1 MIQNLP
7 IKQKEKSKL
16 KMEKLNN
23 RSEFSLIFKYALK
36 DLSRNYHKISSIIA
50 TLFISLFIL
59 SAIFTIEDSLK
70 KELNDNAK
78 ALLGGDLEI
87 DYNRNQGNL
96 ELVNQV
102 KEFAT
107 VSQMI
112 EFSTMLSTTGRDKNK
127 SLFTRIKTVDE
138 KYPLYGEVV
147 FEPIGA
153 YERMQKEPNT
163 ILINESLS
171 KTLNIKLNEQVKVQ
185 DQNFTV
191 IGIIKSVPDVSGF
204 VAFGDWALAGKQTLE
219 ILKLNGIGSFLNY
232 EYKVKFNQADNP
244 DEIEQRIEAIFKN
257 DQKVKL
263 RYPEN
268 SASGIKRIINN
279 FSQFLSLVSIS
290 AMLIAGI
297 GIANTLL
304 SFINQNNMSIAVRK
318 AVGFYSGN
326 IKTLY
331 YLQLLI
337 LLFVITVISYG
348 SSFLIVPIVDKYLS
362 DGLGLNVYP
371 VFSIINFIKIFLV
384 GLLVLVIFSIPT
396 ISSIDQVKASN
407 LFRNVFQ
414 NLQFYYSKKSIVLS
428 FILLSILVLLFTIG
442 SEQPTYSLGYFT
454 AFFVCLIVF
463 FFLSRIIIFF
473 LKKFKSSSNI
483 SLKVSIK
490 NITQTKSI
498 TPITIMSLGLGVTLL
513 LTLALVGTNFQR
525 EIAKSIPNIAPD
537 YFFVGIQKGER
548 EKFEQGILKMDP
560 NADIEV
566 VPMVSS
572 GIAKIN
578 GINPNT
584 YIKPD
589 NDSYWVIGSERR
601 SSWVEDVPEDNPLVA
616 GKWWDLNKPNEL
628 QISLDA
634 KVARDF
640 NIQLGDI
647 FTLNIYGR
655 EIDGEVI
662 NFREVDYRDLSI
674 NFAMLFNP
682 KFAQNIP
689 HEYLATAKFNTDKF
703 DETEMLEVMP
713 SLSMIKI
720 ADYLTKV
727 TAVLNKVFIAVT
739 LISAVTIV
747 IGLIVIS
754 SAIMVQGK
762 VKEYQNLVFKILGF
776 SKKEIIFSSLIEFII
791 IFKSVILI
799 AIFFAVIGSKFIIEN
814 IFELVWMFDFKVLIY
829 LSFSIGCIT
838 LLLIMLTNLK
848 YLNPK
853 VYPLIRNQ

>member
-1 MIQNLP
+1 M
-7 IKQKEKSKL
+7 EKS
-16 KMEKLNN
+16 NN
-23 RSEFSLIFKYALK
+23 SSEFNLILKYALK
-36 DLSRNYHKISSIIA
+36 DLSRNYHKISSIII

-96 ELVNQV
+96 DLVNQV

-112 EFSTMLSTTGRDKNK
+112 EFSTMLSTTGRERNK

-138 KYPLYGEVV
+138 KYPLYGEVDY
-147 FEPIGA
+147 EPIEA
-153 YERMQKEPNT
+153 YERMQREPNT

-171 KTLNIKLNEQVKVQ
+171 KTLNIKINEQVKVQ
-185 DQNFTV
+185 DQKFTV

-232 EYKVKFNQADNP
+232 EYKVKFNNDDDPA
-244 DEIEQRIEAIFKN
+244 EIEKKIENIFKN

-331 YLQLLI
+331 YLQLFI
-337 LLFVITVISYG
+337 LLFIITVISYG
-348 SSFLIVPIVDKYLS
+348 SSFLIVPIADKYLS

-371 VFSIINFIKIFLV
+371 VFSFINFFKIFLV

-414 NLQFYYSKKSIVLS
+414 NLQFYYSKKSVAVS
-428 FILLSILVLLFTIG
+428 FVLLSILIILFTIG
-442 SEQPTYSLGYFT
+442 TEQPTYSLGYFV

-463 FFLSRIIIFF
+463 FLLSKLIIFF
-473 LKKFKSSSNI
+473 LKKFKSSSI
-483 SLKVSIK
+483 VSLKVSIK

-498 TPITIMSLGLGVTLL
+498 TPITVMSLGLGVTLL

-525 EIAKSIPNIAPD
+525 EIAKSIPDIAPD

-548 EKFEQGILKMDP
+548 EKFEQGILNMDKDA
-560 NADIEV
+560 NIEI

-572 GIAKIN
+572 GIVKIN
-578 GINPNT
+578 GVDPNT
-584 YIKPD
+584 FIKPD

-601 SSWVEDVPEDNPLVA
+601 SSWVENIPKDNPILE
-616 GKWWDLNKPNEL
+616 GEWWDLSKPNQL

-634 KVARDF
+634 KVAKDF

-647 FTLNIYGR
+647 FTLNVYGR

-682 KFAQNIP
+682 QFAKQIP
-689 HEYLATAKFNTDKF
+689 HEYLATAKFNSDKF
-703 DETEMLEVMP
+703 DETEMLEIMP

-720 ADYLTKV
+720 ADYLLKV

-739 LISAVTIV
+739 LISAVTII

-762 VKEYQNLVFKILGF
+762 IKEYQNLVFKILGF
-776 SKKEIIFSSLIEFII
+776 SKKQIIFSSLIEFII
-791 IFKSVILI
+791 IFMSVILI
-799 AIFFAVIGSKFIIEN
+799 ATFFAVIGSKFIMEN
-814 IFELVWMFDFKVLIY
+814 IFELVWQFDFKVLIY
-829 LSFSIGCIT
+829 LGFSIGLVT
-838 LLLIMLTNLK
+838 LILILITNLR

-853 VYPLIRNQ
+853 IYPLIRNQ

>member
-1 MIQNLP
+1 
-7 IKQKEKSKL
+7 
-16 KMEKLNN
+16 MEKLNN
-23 RSEFSLIFKYALK
+23 SSELSLIFKYALK
-36 DLSRNYHKISSIIA
+36 DLSRNYKKISSIIV

-78 ALLGGDLEI
+78 VLLGGDLEI
-87 DYNRNQGNL
+87 DYNRNQGDLN
-96 ELVNQV
+96 LVNKV
-102 KEFAT
+102 REFST

-112 EFSTMLSTTGRDKNK
+112 EFSTMLSTTDREKNK

-147 FEPIGA
+147 YEPEDA
-153 YERMQKEPNT
+153 YERMQKEPKT

-171 KTLNIKLNEQVKVQ
+171 KTLKIKINDKVKIQ
-185 DQNFTV
+185 DQSFIV
-191 IGIIKSVPDVSGF
+191 VGIIKSVPDVSGF
-204 VAFGDWALAGKQTLE
+204 VAFGDWALAGEQTLE

-232 EYKVKFNQADNP
+232 EYKVKFKPSDDP
-244 DEIEQRIEAIFKN
+244 EKIESKIKDIFKD

-263 RYPEN
+263 RFPEN
-268 SASGIKRIINN
+268 SASGLKRIINN

-337 LLFVITVISYG
+337 LLFIITVISYG
-348 SSFLIVPIVDKYLS
+348 SSFLIVPIADKYLS

-371 VFSIINFIKIFLV
+371 KLSLINFIKIFIV
-384 GLLVLVIFSIPT
+384 GLLVLIIFSIPT

-414 NLQFYYSKKSIVLS
+414 NLQFYYSKKSVILS
-428 FILLSILVLLFTIG
+428 IILLSFLVLLFTLG
-442 SEQPTYSLGYFT
+442 SERPSYSLGYFL

-463 FFLSRIIIFF
+463 FLLSKIIIYL
-473 LKKFKSSSNI
+473 LKKFNFISNI

-513 LTLALVGTNFQR
+513 LTLALVGTNFKR
-525 EIAKSIPNIAPD
+525 EIARSIPDIAPD
-537 YFFVGIQKGER
+537 YFFVGIQKGEKK
-548 EKFEQGILKMDP
+548 KFEQSVYKMNPDA
-560 NADIEV
+560 NIEI

-572 GIAKIN
+572 GIVKIN
-578 GINPNT
+578 GVNPNS

-601 SSWVEDVPEDNPLVA
+601 SSWVENIPKDNPILK
-616 GKWWDLNKPNEL
+616 GEWWDLSKPNQL

-634 KVARDF
+634 KVAKDF
-640 NIQLGDI
+640 NIELGDI

-655 EIDGEVI
+655 EIDGEIV

-682 KFAQNIP
+682 QFAKKIP
-689 HEYLATAKFNTDKF
+689 HEYLATAKFKNPDNF
-703 DETEMLEVMP
+703 DETKMLEVLP

-720 ADYLTKV
+720 ADYLNKV
-727 TAVLNKVFIAVT
+727 SSVLNKVFIAVT
-739 LISAVTIV
+739 LISGVTIV

-791 IFKSVILI
+791 IFMSVILI
-799 AIFFAVIGSKFIIEN
+799 AIFFAVIGSKFIMEN
-814 IFELVWMFDFKVLIY
+814 IFELVWQFDFKVLIY
-829 LSFSIGCIT
+829 LGASIGTVT
-838 LLLIMLTNLK
+838 LILIMLTNLK
-848 YLNPK
+848 YLSPK

>member
-1 MIQNLP
+1 M
-7 IKQKEKSKL
+7 EKS
-16 KMEKLNN
+16 NN
-23 RSEFSLIFKYALK
+23 SSEFNLILKYALK
-36 DLSRNYHKISSIIA
+36 DLSRNYHKISSIII

-96 ELVNQV
+96 DLVNQV

-112 EFSTMLSTTGRDKNK
+112 EFSTMLSTTGREKNK

-138 KYPLYGEVV
+138 KYPLYGEVDY
-147 FEPIGA
+147 EPIEA
-153 YERMQKEPNT
+153 YERMQREPNT

-171 KTLNIKLNEQVKVQ
+171 KTLNIKINEQVKVQ

-232 EYKVKFNQADNP
+232 EYKVKFNNDDDPTQ
-244 DEIEQRIEAIFKN
+244 IEKKIENIFKN

-331 YLQLLI
+331 YLQLFI
-337 LLFVITVISYG
+337 LLFIITVISYG
-348 SSFLIVPIVDKYLS
+348 SSFLIVPIADKYLS

-371 VFSIINFIKIFLV
+371 IFSFINFFKIFLV

-414 NLQFYYSKKSIVLS
+414 NLQFYYSKKSVAVS
-428 FILLSILVLLFTIG
+428 FVLLSILIILFTIG
-442 SEQPTYSLGYFT
+442 TEQPTYSLGYFV

-463 FFLSRIIIFF
+463 FLLSKLIIFF
-473 LKKFKSSSNI
+473 LKKFKSSSI
-483 SLKVSIK
+483 VSLKVSIK

-498 TPITIMSLGLGVTLL
+498 TPITVMSLGLGVTLL
-513 LTLALVGTNFQR
+513 LTLALVGTNFKR
-525 EIAKSIPNIAPD
+525 EIAKSIPDIAPD

-548 EKFEQGILKMDP
+548 EKFEQGILNMDKDA
-560 NADIEV
+560 NIEI

-572 GIAKIN
+572 GIVKIN
-578 GINPNT
+578 GVDPDT
-584 YIKPD
+584 FIKPD

-601 SSWVEDVPEDNPLVA
+601 SSWVENIPKDNPILQ
-616 GKWWDLNKPNEL
+616 GEWWDLSKPNQL

-634 KVARDF
+634 KVAKDF

-647 FTLNIYGR
+647 FTLNVYGR

-682 KFAQNIP
+682 QFAKQIP
-689 HEYLATAKFNTDKF
+689 HEYLATAKFNSDKF
-703 DETEMLEVMP
+703 DETEMLEIMP

-720 ADYLTKV
+720 ADYLLKV

-739 LISAVTIV
+739 LISAVTII

-762 VKEYQNLVFKILGF
+762 IKEYQNLVFKILGF
-776 SKKEIIFSSLIEFII
+776 SKKQIIFSSLIEFII
-791 IFKSVILI
+791 IFMSVILI
-799 AIFFAVIGSKFIIEN
+799 ATFFAVIGSKFIMEN
-814 IFELVWMFDFKVLIY
+814 IFELVWQFDFKVLIY
-829 LSFSIGCIT
+829 LGFSIGLVT
-838 LLLIMLTNLK
+838 LLLILITNLR

-853 VYPLIRNQ
+853 IYPLIRNQ

>member
-1 MIQNLP
+1 M
-7 IKQKEKSKL
+7 EKS
-16 KMEKLNN
+16 NN
-23 RSEFSLIFKYALK
+23 SSEFNLILKYALK
-36 DLSRNYHKISSIIA
+36 DLSRNYHKISSIII

-96 ELVNQV
+96 DLVNQV

-112 EFSTMLSTTGRDKNK
+112 EFSTMLSTTGREKNK

-138 KYPLYGEVV
+138 KYPLYGEVDY
-147 FEPIGA
+147 EPIEA

-171 KTLNIKLNEQVKVQ
+171 KTLNIKINEQVKVQ

-232 EYKVKFNQADNP
+232 EYKVKFNNDDDPEQ
-244 DEIEQRIEAIFKN
+244 IEKKIENIFKN

-331 YLQLLI
+331 YLQLFI

-348 SSFLIVPIVDKYLS
+348 SSFLIVPIADKYLS

-371 VFSIINFIKIFLV
+371 VFSFLNFLKIFLV

-414 NLQFYYSKKSIVLS
+414 NLQFYYSKKSVAVS
-428 FILLSILVLLFTIG
+428 FILLSTLILLFTIG
-442 SEQPTYSLGYFT
+442 SEQPSYSLGYFV

-463 FFLSRIIIFF
+463 FLLSKLIIFF
-473 LKKFKSSSNI
+473 LKKFKSSSI
-483 SLKVSIK
+483 VSLKVSIK

-498 TPITIMSLGLGVTLL
+498 TPITVMSLGLGVTLL

-525 EIAKSIPNIAPD
+525 EIAKSIPDIAPD

-548 EKFEQGILKMDP
+548 EKFEQGILNMDKDA
-560 NADIEV
+560 NIEI

-578 GINPNT
+578 GVDPNT
-584 YIKPD
+584 FIKPD

-601 SSWVEDVPEDNPLVA
+601 SSWVEDIPKDNKILE
-616 GKWWDLNKPNEL
+616 GEWWDLSKPNQL

-634 KVARDF
+634 KVAKDF

-682 KFAQNIP
+682 QFAKEIP
-689 HEYLATAKFNTDKF
+689 HEYLATAKFNSDKF
-703 DETEMLEVMP
+703 DETEMLEIMP

-720 ADYLTKV
+720 ADYLLKV

-739 LISAVTIV
+739 LISAVTII

-762 VKEYQNLVFKILGF
+762 IKEYQNLVFKILGF
-776 SKKEIIFSSLIEFII
+776 SKKQIIFSSLIEFII
-791 IFKSVILI
+791 IFMSVILI
-799 AIFFAVIGSKFIIEN
+799 ATFFAVIGSKFIMEN
-814 IFELVWMFDFKVLIY
+814 IFELVWQFDFKVLIY
-829 LSFSIGCIT
+829 LGFSIGLVT
-838 LLLIMLTNLK
+838 LMLILITNLR

-853 VYPLIRNQ
+853 IYPLIRNQ

>member
-1 MIQNLP
+1 M
-7 IKQKEKSKL
+7 EKS
-16 KMEKLNN
+16 NN
-23 RSEFSLIFKYALK
+23 SSEFNLILKYALK
-36 DLSRNYHKISSIIA
+36 DLSRNYHKISSIII

-96 ELVNQV
+96 DLVNQV

-112 EFSTMLSTTGRDKNK
+112 EFSTMLSTTGRQKNK

-138 KYPLYGEVV
+138 KYPLYGEVDY
-147 FEPIGA
+147 EPIEA

-171 KTLNIKLNEQVKVQ
+171 KTLNIKINEQVKVQ

-232 EYKVKFNQADNP
+232 EYKVKFNNDDDPEQ
-244 DEIEQRIEAIFKN
+244 IERKIENIFKN

-326 IKTLY
+326 IKKIY
-331 YLQLLI
+331 YMQLFI

-348 SSFLIVPIVDKYLS
+348 SSFLIVPIADKYLS

-371 VFSIINFIKIFLV
+371 VFSFLNFLKIFLV
-384 GLLVLVIFSIPT
+384 GLLVLIIFSIPT

-414 NLQFYYSKKSIVLS
+414 NLQFYYSKKSVAVS
-428 FILLSILVLLFTIG
+428 FILLSTLILLFTIG
-442 SEQPTYSLGYFT
+442 SEQPTYSLGYFL
-454 AFFVCLIVF
+454 AFFMCLIVF
-463 FFLSRIIIFF
+463 FLLSKLIIFF
-473 LKKFKSSSNI
+473 LKKFKSSSI
-483 SLKVSIK
+483 VSLKVSIK

-498 TPITIMSLGLGVTLL
+498 TPITVMSLGLGVTLL

-525 EIAKSIPNIAPD
+525 EIAKSIPDIAPD

-548 EKFEQGILKMDP
+548 EKFEQGILNMDKDA
-560 NADIEV
+560 NIEI

-572 GIAKIN
+572 GIIKIN
-578 GINPNT
+578 GIDPNT

-601 SSWVEDVPEDNPLVA
+601 SSWVEDIPKDNPILE
-616 GKWWDLNKPNEL
+616 GEWWDLSKPDQL

-634 KVARDF
+634 KVANDF
-640 NIQLGDI
+640 NIQLGDV

-682 KFAQNIP
+682 QFAQKIP
-689 HEYLATAKFNTDKF
+689 HEYLATAKFNSDKF

-776 SKKEIIFSSLIEFII
+776 SKREIIFSSLIEFII

-799 AIFFAVIGSKFIIEN
+799 AIFFAVIGSKFIMEN

-829 LSFSIGCIT
+829 LGFSIGFVT

>member
-1 MIQNLP
+1 
-7 IKQKEKSKL
+7 
-16 KMEKLNN
+16 MEKLNN
-23 RSEFSLIFKYALK
+23 SSELSLIFKYALK
-36 DLSRNYHKISSIIA
+36 DLSRNYKKISSIIV

-78 ALLGGDLEI
+78 VLLGGDLEI
-87 DYNRNQGNL
+87 DYNRNQGDLN
-96 ELVNQV
+96 LVNKV
-102 KEFAT
+102 KEFST

-112 EFSTMLSTTGRDKNK
+112 EFSTMLSTTGREKNK

-147 FEPIGA
+147 YEPKDA
-153 YERMQKEPNT
+153 YERMQKEPKT

-171 KTLNIKLNEQVKVQ
+171 KTLKIKINDKVKVQ
-185 DQNFTV
+185 DQSFIV
-191 IGIIKSVPDVSGF
+191 VGIIKSVPDVSGF

-232 EYKVKFNQADNP
+232 EYKVKFKPSDDP
-244 DEIEQRIEAIFKN
+244 EKIESKIKDIFKD

-263 RYPEN
+263 RFPEN
-268 SASGIKRIINN
+268 SASGLKRIINN

-337 LLFVITVISYG
+337 LLFIITVISYG
-348 SSFLIVPIVDKYLS
+348 SSFLIVPIADKYLS

-371 VFSIINFIKIFLV
+371 KFSLINFIKIFIV
-384 GLLVLVIFSIPT
+384 GLLVLIIFSIPT

-414 NLQFYYSKKSIVLS
+414 NLQFYYSKKSVILS
-428 FILLSILVLLFTIG
+428 FILLSLLVLLFTLG
-442 SEQPTYSLGYFT
+442 SERPSYSLGYFL

-463 FFLSRIIIFF
+463 FLLSKIIIYL
-473 LKKFKSSSNI
+473 LKKFNFISNI

-513 LTLALVGTNFQR
+513 LTLALVGTNFKR
-525 EIAKSIPNIAPD
+525 EIARSIPDIAPD
-537 YFFVGIQKGER
+537 YFFVGIQKGEKK
-548 EKFEQGILKMDP
+548 KFEQGVYKMNPDA
-560 NADIEV
+560 NIEI

-572 GIAKIN
+572 GIVKIN
-578 GINPNT
+578 GVNPNS
-584 YIKPD
+584 YIKPG

-601 SSWVEDVPEDNPLVA
+601 SSWVENIPKDNPILK
-616 GKWWDLNKPNEL
+616 GEWWDLSKPNQL

-634 KVARDF
+634 KVAKDF
-640 NIQLGDI
+640 NIELGDI

-655 EIDGEVI
+655 EIDGEIV

-682 KFAQNIP
+682 QFAKKIP
-689 HEYLATAKFNTDKF
+689 HEYLATAKFKNPDNF
-703 DETEMLEVMP
+703 DETKMLEVLP

-720 ADYLTKV
+720 ADYLNKV
-727 TAVLNKVFIAVT
+727 TSVLNKVFIAVT
-739 LISAVTIV
+739 LISGVTIV

-791 IFKSVILI
+791 IFMSVILI
-799 AIFFAVIGSKFIIEN
+799 AIFFAVIGSKFIMEN
-814 IFELVWMFDFKVLIY
+814 IFELVWQFDFKVLIY
-829 LSFSIGCIT
+829 LGASIGIVT
-838 LLLIMLTNLK
+838 LILIMLTNLK
-848 YLNPK
+848 YLSPK

>member
-1 MIQNLP
+1 
-7 IKQKEKSKL
+7 
-16 KMEKLNN
+16 MEKLNN
-23 RSEFSLIFKYALK
+23 SSEFSLIFKYAVK
-36 DLSRNYHKISSIIA
+36 DLSRNYQKISSIIV

-78 ALLGGDLEI
+78 SLLGGDLEI

-96 ELVNQV
+96 DLVNKV
-102 KEFAT
+102 KKFAII
-107 VSQMI
+107 SQMI
-112 EFSTMLSTTGRDKNK
+112 EFSTMLSTTGRSKNK

-138 KYPLYGEVV
+138 KYPLYGKVV
-147 FEPIGA
+147 YEPEGA

-163 ILINESLS
+163 ILINESLL
-171 KTLNIKLNEQVKVQ
+171 KTLNIKINEKVKIQ

-232 EYKVKFNQADNP
+232 EYKVKFNSND
-244 DEIEQRIEAIFKN
+244 DSKKIEQRIKNIFKD

-337 LLFVITVISYG
+337 LLFIITVVSYA

-371 VFSIINFIKIFLV
+371 VFSFINFIKIFLV

-414 NLQFYYSKKSIVLS
+414 NLQFYYSKRSISLS
-428 FILLSILVLLFTIG
+428 FILLSILVLLLTID
-442 SEQPTYSLGYFT
+442 SERPLYSLGYFG

-463 FFLSRIIIFF
+463 FLLSKIIIFF

-525 EIAKSIPNIAPD
+525 EIAKSIPDIAPD

-548 EKFEQGILKMDP
+548 DKFEKGILNMDP
-560 NADIEV
+560 NANIEI

-572 GIAKIN
+572 GIVKIN
-578 GINPNT
+578 GVNPSN

-601 SSWVEDVPEDNPLVA
+601 SSWVENIPEDNPIIK
-616 GKWWDLNKPNEL
+616 GNWWDLSKPNQL

-634 KVARDF
+634 KVANDF
-640 NIQLGDI
+640 NIELGDI

-655 EIDGEVI
+655 EIEGEIV
-662 NFREVDYRDLSI
+662 NFRKVDYRDLSI

-682 KFAQNIP
+682 QYAKKIP
-689 HEYLATAKFNTDKF
+689 HEFLATAKFNNSDNF
-703 DETEMLEVMP
+703 DETQMLEILP

-720 ADYLTKV
+720 ADYLSKV

-739 LISAVTIV
+739 LISAITIV

-762 VKEYQNLVFKILGF
+762 VKEYQNLIFKILGF
-776 SKKEIIFSSLIEFII
+776 SKKEIILSSIIEFLIIFSSII
-791 IFKSVILI
+791 LFSTLFSII
-799 AIFFAVIGSKFIIEN
+799 ASIFIIEN
-814 IFELVWMFDFKVLIY
+814 IFQLKWQLDYILF
-829 LSFSIGCIT
+829 IGVSSGVGIST
-838 LLLIMLTNLK
+838 LLLIIITNIK
-848 YLNPK
+848 YLSPK
-853 VYPLIRNQ
+853 VYPLVRNE

>member
-1 MIQNLP
+1 
-7 IKQKEKSKL
+7 
-16 KMEKLNN
+16 MEKLNN
-23 RSEFSLIFKYALK
+23 HSEFSLILKYALK
-36 DLSRNYHKISSIIA
+36 DLSRNYHKISSIIV

-78 ALLGGDLEI
+78 GLLGGDLEI
-87 DYNRNQGNL
+87 DYNRNPGNL
-96 ELVNQV
+96 DLVNQV
-102 KEFAT
+102 KKFTT

-112 EFSTMLSTTGRDKNK
+112 EFSTMLSTTGRKKNK

-138 KYPLYGEVV
+138 KYPLYGNVV
-147 FEPIGA
+147 YEPIGA
-153 YERMQKEPNT
+153 YERMQKEPYS

-171 KTLNIKLNEQVKVQ
+171 KTLNIKINEKVKVQ
-185 DQNFTV
+185 NQNFTV

-232 EYKVKFNQADNP
+232 EYKVKFNEKDKP
-244 DEIEQRIEAIFKN
+244 EEIEQRIEEIFKD

-331 YLQLLI
+331 YLQLFI
-337 LLFVITVISYG
+337 LLLIITVVAYG

-371 VFSIINFIKIFLV
+371 VFSLLNFFKIFLV
-384 GLLVLVIFSIPT
+384 GLLILIIFSIPT

-414 NLQFYYSKKSIVLS
+414 NLQFYYSKRSVVLS
-428 FILLSILVLLFTIG
+428 FVLLSILILLFTIG
-442 SEQPTYSLGYFT
+442 SEQPSYSVGYF
-454 AFFVCLIVF
+454 AVFFVCLIVF
-463 FFLSRIIIFF
+463 FLLSKLIIFF
-473 LKKFKSSSNI
+473 LKKFKSTSII

-490 NITQTKSI
+490 NITQTKSV
-498 TPITIMSLGLGVTLL
+498 TPITVMSLGLGVTLL

-525 EIAKSIPNIAPD
+525 EIAKSIPDIAPD

-548 EKFEQGILKMDP
+548 KKFEQGILNMDP
-560 NADIEV
+560 NASIEI

-572 GIAKIN
+572 GIVKIN
-578 GINPNT
+578 GIDPNT

-601 SSWVEDVPEDNPLVA
+601 SSWVENVPEDNSILE
-616 GKWWDLNKPNEL
+616 GEWWDLLNPDQL

-634 KVARDF
+634 KVAKDF

-647 FTLNIYGR
+647 FTLNVYGR
-655 EIDGEVI
+655 EIEGKVV

-682 KFAQNIP
+682 QFAKNIP
-689 HEYLATAKFNTDKF
+689 HEYLATAKFNSNKF
-703 DETEMLEVMP
+703 DETEMLEIMP

-720 ADYLTKV
+720 ADYLSKV

-739 LISAVTIV
+739 LISAITIV

-776 SKKEIIFSSLIEFII
+776 SKKQIIFSSLIEFVI

-799 AIFFAVIGSKFIIEN
+799 AIFFAVISSKFIMEN
-814 IFELVWMFDFKVLIY
+814 IFELVWMFDFKILIY
-829 LSFSIGCIT
+829 LGLSIGFVT
-838 LLLIMLTNLK
+838 LVLILLTNLK

>member
-1 MIQNLP
+1 M
-7 IKQKEKSKL
+7 EKS
-16 KMEKLNN
+16 NN
-23 RSEFSLIFKYALK
+23 SSEFNLILKYALK
-36 DLSRNYHKISSIIA
+36 DLSRNYHKISSIII

-96 ELVNQV
+96 DLVNQV

-112 EFSTMLSTTGRDKNK
+112 EFSTMLSTTGREKNK

-138 KYPLYGEVV
+138 KYPLYGEVDY
-147 FEPIGA
+147 EPIEA
-153 YERMQKEPNT
+153 YERMQREPNT

-171 KTLNIKLNEQVKVQ
+171 KTLNIKINEQVKVQ

-232 EYKVKFNQADNP
+232 EYKVKFNNDDDPAQ
-244 DEIEQRIEAIFKN
+244 IEKKIENIFKN

-331 YLQLLI
+331 YLQLFI
-337 LLFVITVISYG
+337 LLFIITVISYG
-348 SSFLIVPIVDKYLS
+348 SSFLIVPIADKYLS

-371 VFSIINFIKIFLV
+371 VFSFINFFKIFLV

-414 NLQFYYSKKSIVLS
+414 NLQFYYSKKSVAVS
-428 FILLSILVLLFTIG
+428 FVLLSILIILFTIG
-442 SEQPTYSLGYFT
+442 TEQPTYSLGYFV

-463 FFLSRIIIFF
+463 FLLSKLIIFF
-473 LKKFKSSSNI
+473 LKKFKSSSI
-483 SLKVSIK
+483 VSLKVSIK

-498 TPITIMSLGLGVTLL
+498 TPITVMSLGLGVTLL

-525 EIAKSIPNIAPD
+525 EIAKSIPDIAPD

-548 EKFEQGILKMDP
+548 EKFEQGILNMDKDA
-560 NADIEV
+560 NIEI

-572 GIAKIN
+572 GIVKIN
-578 GINPNT
+578 GVDPNT
-584 YIKPD
+584 FIKPD

-601 SSWVEDVPEDNPLVA
+601 SSWVENIPKDNPILE
-616 GKWWDLNKPNEL
+616 GEWWDLSKPNQL

-634 KVARDF
+634 KVAKDF

-647 FTLNIYGR
+647 FTLNVYGR

-682 KFAQNIP
+682 QFAKKIP
-689 HEYLATAKFNTDKF
+689 HEYLATTKFNSDKF
-703 DETEMLEVMP
+703 DETAMLEVMP

-720 ADYLTKV
+720 ADYLSKV
-727 TAVLNKVFIAVT
+727 TAVLNKVFIAVS
-739 LISAVTIV
+739 LISAVTII

-762 VKEYQNLVFKILGF
+762 IKEYQNLVFKILGF
-776 SKKEIIFSSLIEFII
+776 SKKQIIFSSLIEFII
-791 IFKSVILI
+791 IFMSVILI
-799 AIFFAVIGSKFIIEN
+799 ATFFAVIGSKFIMEN
-814 IFELVWMFDFKVLIY
+814 IFELVWQFDFKVLIY
-829 LSFSIGCIT
+829 LGFSIGLVT
-838 LLLIMLTNLK
+838 LILILITNLR

-853 VYPLIRNQ
+853 IYPLIRNQ

>member
-1 MIQNLP
+1 
-7 IKQKEKSKL
+7 
-16 KMEKLNN
+16 MEKLNN
-23 RSEFSLIFKYALK
+23 PSEFNLINKYAFK
-36 DLSRNYHKISSIIA
+36 DLSRNYKKLSSIII

-78 ALLGGDLEI
+78 SLLGGDLEI
-87 DYNRNQGNL
+87 DYNRNEGNL

-102 KEFAT
+102 KEFT
-107 VSQMI
+107 TISQMI
-112 EFSTMLSTTGRDKNK
+112 EFSTMVSTIDREKNK
-127 SLFTRIKTVDE
+127 SLFTRIKTVDT
-138 KYPLYGEVV
+138 KYPLYGSVNY
-147 FEPIGA
+147 EPAGA
-153 YERMQKEPNT
+153 FDRMHNEPNT
-163 ILINESLS
+163 LLINESLS
-171 KTLNIKLNEQVKVQ
+171 KNLNLKINEKIKVQ
-185 DQNFTV
+185 DQLFTI
-191 IGIIKSVPDVSGF
+191 IGIVKSVPDVSGF
-204 VAFGDWALAGKQTLE
+204 VAFGDWALAGDQTLE

-232 EYKVKFNQADNP
+232 EYKVKFNESDDANK
-244 DEIEQRIEAIFKN
+244 IEQRIEDIFKD
-257 DQKVKL
+257 DQKVTI

-268 SASGIKRIINN
+268 SASGLKRIINN

-331 YLQLLI
+331 YLQLFI
-337 LLFVITVISYG
+337 LLLVITTFAYG
-348 SSFLIVPIVDKYLS
+348 SSFLIVPIVDQYLS
-362 DGLGLNVYP
+362 DGLGLNVTP
-371 VFSIINFIKIFLV
+371 VFSILNFIKIFLV

-414 NLQFYYSKKSIVLS
+414 NLEFYYSKKSTALS
-428 FILLSILVLLFTIG
+428 LILLSILVLLFSFG
-442 SEQPTYSLGYFT
+442 SERPIYSLGYFV

-463 FFLSRIIIFF
+463 FLLSKIIIYF
-473 LKKFKSSSNI
+473 LKKFKSTSNI

-525 EIAKSIPNIAPD
+525 EIAKSIPDIAPD
-537 YFFVGIQKGER
+537 YFFVGIQKGEKEIF
-548 EKFEQGILKMDP
+548 EKNILNMDE
-560 NADIEV
+560 NAKIEV

-572 GIAKIN
+572 GIIKIN

-589 NDSYWVIGSERR
+589 NDSFWVIESDRR
-601 SSWVEDVPEDNPLVA
+601 SSWTDEVPEDNPLTE
-616 GKWWDLNKPNEL
+616 GKWWDLNKPDQL

-634 KVARDF
+634 EVAKNL
-640 NIQLGDI
+640 NIKLGDV

-655 EIDGEVI
+655 EIEGEIV
-662 NFREVDYRDLSI
+662 NFRAVDYRDLSI

-682 KFAQNIP
+682 QFANNIP
-689 HEYLATAKFNTDKF
+689 HEYLATAKFETIEKF
-703 DETEMLEVMP
+703 DETSMLEVLP

-720 ADYLTKV
+720 ADYLNKV
-727 TAVLNKVFIAVT
+727 TDVLNKVFIAVT
-739 LISAVTIV
+739 LISAVTII

-776 SKKEIIFSSLIEFII
+776 SKKEVVFSSLIEFII

-799 AIFFAVIGSKFIIEN
+799 AIFFAVIASKFIMEN
-814 IFELVWMFDFKVLIY
+814 IFELVWAFDFKVLFN
-829 LSFSIGCIT
+829 LGLSIGLVT
-838 LLLIMLTNLK
+838 LALIMITNLK
-848 YLNPK
+848 YLSPK

>member
-1 MIQNLP
+1 
-7 IKQKEKSKL
+7 
-16 KMEKLNN
+16 MEKLNN
-23 RSEFSLIFKYALK
+23 PSELSLIFKYALK
-36 DLSRNYHKISSIIA
+36 DLSRNYKKISSIIV

-78 ALLGGDLEI
+78 VLLGGDLEI
-87 DYNRNQGNL
+87 DYNRNQGDLN
-96 ELVNQV
+96 LVNKV
-102 KEFAT
+102 KEFST

-112 EFSTMLSTTGRDKNK
+112 EFSTMLSTTGREKNK

-138 KYPLYGEVV
+138 KYPLYGEVIY
-147 FEPIGA
+147 EPEDA
-153 YERMQKEPNT
+153 YERMQKEPKT

-171 KTLNIKLNEQVKVQ
+171 KTLKIKINDKVKVQ
-185 DQNFTV
+185 DQSFIV
-191 IGIIKSVPDVSGF
+191 VGIIKSVPDVSGF

-232 EYKVKFNQADNP
+232 EYKVKFKPSDDP
-244 DEIEQRIEAIFKN
+244 EKIESKIKDIFKD

-263 RYPEN
+263 RFPEN
-268 SASGIKRIINN
+268 SASGLKRIINN

-337 LLFVITVISYG
+337 LLFIITVISYG
-348 SSFLIVPIVDKYLS
+348 SSFLIVPIADKYLS

-371 VFSIINFIKIFLV
+371 KFSLINFIKIFIV
-384 GLLVLVIFSIPT
+384 GLLVLIIFSIPT

-414 NLQFYYSKKSIVLS
+414 NLQFYYSKKSVILS
-428 FILLSILVLLFTIG
+428 FILLSFLVLLFTLG
-442 SEQPTYSLGYFT
+442 SERPSYSLGYFL

-463 FFLSRIIIFF
+463 FLLSKIIIYL
-473 LKKFKSSSNI
+473 LKKFNFISNI

-513 LTLALVGTNFQR
+513 LTLALVGTNFKR
-525 EIAKSIPNIAPD
+525 EIARSIPDIAPD
-537 YFFVGIQKGER
+537 YFFVGIQKGEKK
-548 EKFEQGILKMDP
+548 KFEQGVYKMNPDA
-560 NADIEV
+560 NIEI

-572 GIAKIN
+572 GIVKIN
-578 GINPNT
+578 GVNPNS

-601 SSWVEDVPEDNPLVA
+601 SSWVENIPKDNPILK
-616 GKWWDLNKPNEL
+616 GEWWDLSKPNQL

-634 KVARDF
+634 KVAKDF
-640 NIQLGDI
+640 NVELGDI

-655 EIDGEVI
+655 EIDGEIV

-682 KFAQNIP
+682 QFAKKIP
-689 HEYLATAKFNTDKF
+689 HEYLATAKFKNPDNF
-703 DETEMLEVMP
+703 DETKMLEVLP

-720 ADYLTKV
+720 ADYLNKV

-739 LISAVTIV
+739 LISGVTIV

-776 SKKEIIFSSLIEFII
+776 SKKEIIFSSLIEFIF
-791 IFKSVILI
+791 IFISVILI
-799 AIFFAVIGSKFIIEN
+799 AIFFAVIGSKFIMEN
-814 IFELVWMFDFKVLIY
+814 IFELVWQFDFKVLIY
-829 LSFSIGCIT
+829 LGASIGIVT
-838 LLLIMLTNLK
+838 LVLIMLTNLK

>member
-1 MIQNLP
+1 
-7 IKQKEKSKL
+7 
-16 KMEKLNN
+16 MEKLNN

-36 DLSRNYHKISSIIA
+36 DLSRNYHKISSIIV

-112 EFSTMLSTTGRDKNK
+112 EFSTMLSTTWREKNK

-147 FEPIGA
+147 FEPGGA

-232 EYKVKFNQADNP
+232 EYKVKFNERDNP
-244 DEIEQRIEAIFKN
+244 EELEKQIENIFKD

-337 LLFVITVISYG
+337 LLFLITVVSYG
-348 SSFLIVPIVDKYLS
+348 SSFLIVPIADKYLS

-371 VFSIINFIKIFLV
+371 VFSIVNFIKIFLV

-414 NLQFYYSKKSIVLS
+414 NLQFYYSKKSVVLS
-428 FILLSILVLLFTIG
+428 FILLSILILIFTYR
-442 SEQPTYSLGYFT
+442 SENLVYSLGYFG
-454 AFFVCLIVF
+454 AFFICLII
-463 FFLSRIIIFF
+463 FFLLSKLIIFF
-473 LKKFKSSSNI
+473 LKKLKGKSNI

-490 NITQTKSI
+490 NITHSKSI

-513 LTLALVGTNFQR
+513 LTLALVGTNFKR
-525 EIAKSIPNIAPD
+525 EIAKSIPDIAPD
-537 YFFVGIQKGER
+537 YFFVGIQNGER
-548 EKFEQGILKMDP
+548 EKFEQRILSMDP
-560 NADIEV
+560 GANIEI

-572 GIAKIN
+572 GIVKIN
-578 GINPNT
+578 GVNPNT
-584 YIKPD
+584 YITPE

-601 SSWVEDVPEDNPLVA
+601 SSWTKEVPEDNLIID
-616 GKWWDLNKPNEL
+616 GKWWDLSKPNQL

-634 KVARDF
+634 KVAKDF
-640 NIQLGDI
+640 NIKLGDI

-655 EIDGEVI
+655 EIDGEIV
-662 NFREVDYRDLSI
+662 NFRKVDYRDLNI

-682 KFAQNIP
+682 DFAKNIP
-689 HEYLATAKFNTDKF
+689 HEYLATTKF
-703 DETEMLEVMP
+703 
-713 SLSMIKI
+713 
-720 ADYLTKV
+720 
-727 TAVLNKVFIAVT
+727 
-739 LISAVTIV
+739 
-747 IGLIVIS
+747 
-754 SAIMVQGK
+754 
-762 VKEYQNLVFKILGF
+762 
-776 SKKEIIFSSLIEFII
+776 
-791 IFKSVILI
+791 
-799 AIFFAVIGSKFIIEN
+799 
-814 IFELVWMFDFKVLIY
+814 
-829 LSFSIGCIT
+829 
-838 LLLIMLTNLK
+838 
-848 YLNPK
+848 
-853 VYPLIRNQ
+853 

>member
-1 MIQNLP
+1 
-7 IKQKEKSKL
+7 
-16 KMEKLNN
+16 MEQSNN
-23 RSEFSLIFKYALK
+23 SSEFSLIFKYALK
-36 DLSRNYHKISSIIA
+36 DLSRNYKKLTSIIV

-59 SAIFTIEDSLK
+59 SAIFTIDDSLK

-96 ELVNQV
+96 RLVDRV
-102 KEFAT
+102 KEFST
-107 VSQMI
+107 ISQMI
-112 EFSTMLSTTGRDKNK
+112 EFSTMVSTTNREKNK
-127 SLFTRIKTVDE
+127 SLFTRIKTVDT
-138 KYPLYGEVV
+138 KYPLYGTVEY
-147 FEPIGA
+147 EPVGA
-153 YERMQKEPNT
+153 FDRMHNEANT
-163 ILINESLS
+163 VLINQSLS
-171 KTLNIKLNEQVKVQ
+171 KNLNLKINDQVKVQ
-185 DQNFTV
+185 DQLFTV
-191 IGIIKSVPDVSGF
+191 IGIVKSVPDVSGF
-204 VAFGDWALAGKQTLE
+204 VAFGDWALAGEQTLE

-232 EYKVKFNQADNP
+232 EYKVKF
-244 DEIEQRIEAIFKN
+244 DENDDPKKIEQKIEDIFKE
-257 DQKVKL
+257 DQEVKL

-268 SASGIKRIINN
+268 SASGLKRIINN

-337 LLFVITVISYG
+337 LLFVVTALAYG
-348 SSFLIVPIVDKYLS
+348 SSFLIVPIVDQYLS
-362 DGLGLNVYP
+362 DGLGLNILP
-371 VFSIINFIKIFLV
+371 LFSFINFIKIFLV

-396 ISSIDQVKASN
+396 INSIDQIKASN

-414 NLQFYYSKKSIVLS
+414 NLEFYYTKKSIALS
-428 FILLSILVLLFTIG
+428 LILLSILVLIFSLG
-442 SEQPTYSLGYFT
+442 SENPTYSLGYFV
-454 AFFVCLIVF
+454 AFFVCLGVF
-463 FFLSRIIIFF
+463 FLLSKLIIFF
-473 LKKFKSSSNI
+473 LKRYKSTQII

-490 NITQTKSI
+490 NITQSKSI

-513 LTLALVGTNFQR
+513 LTLALVGTNFKR
-525 EIAKSIPNIAPD
+525 EIAKSIPDIAPD

-548 EKFEQGILKMDP
+548 DIFETNILNMDP
-560 NADIEV
+560 NAKVEV

-572 GIAKIN
+572 GIIKIN

-584 YIKPD
+584 YIKSD
-589 NDSYWVIGSERR
+589 NDSYWVIGSDRR
-601 SSWVEDVPEDNPLVA
+601 SSWVDEVPKDNPLTD
-616 GKWWDLNKPNEL
+616 GEWWDLTKPNEL

-634 KVARDF
+634 KVARDLKI
-640 NIQLGDI
+640 NLGDV

-655 EIDGEVI
+655 EIEGSIV

-682 KFAQNIP
+682 QFANNIP
-689 HEYLATAKFNTDKF
+689 HEYLATAKFDSIEKF
-703 DETEMLEVMP
+703 NEISMLETLP
-713 SLSMIKI
+713 SLSIIKI
-720 ADYLTKV
+720 ADYLNKV
-727 TAVLNKVFIAVT
+727 TSVLNKVFIAVS
-739 LISAVTIV
+739 LISAITIV
-747 IGLIVIS
+747 IGLIVIA

-762 VKEYQNLVFKILGF
+762 VKEFQNLVFKILGF
-776 SKKEIIFSSLIEFII
+776 SKKDVVLSSIIEFII

-799 AIFFAVIGSKFIIEN
+799 AIFFAVIASKFIMEN
-814 IFELVWMFDFKVLIY
+814 IFELIWKFDFEVLIK
-829 LSFSIGCIT
+829 LSFSIGFVT
-838 LLLIMLTNLK
+838 LILIMLTNLK

>member
-1 MIQNLP
+1 
-7 IKQKEKSKL
+7 
-16 KMEKLNN
+16 MEKLNN
-23 RSEFSLIFKYALK
+23 SSELSLIFKYALK
-36 DLSRNYHKISSIIA
+36 DLSRNYKKISSIIV

-78 ALLGGDLEI
+78 VLLGGDLEI
-87 DYNRNQGNL
+87 DYNRNQGDLN
-96 ELVNQV
+96 LVNKV
-102 KEFAT
+102 KEFST

-112 EFSTMLSTTGRDKNK
+112 EFSTMLSTTGREKNK

-147 FEPIGA
+147 YEPEDA
-153 YERMQKEPNT
+153 YERMQKEPKT

-171 KTLNIKLNEQVKVQ
+171 KTLKIKINDKVKVQ
-185 DQNFTV
+185 DQRFIV
-191 IGIIKSVPDVSGF
+191 VGIIKSVPDVSGF

-232 EYKVKFNQADNP
+232 EYKVKFKPSDDP
-244 DEIEQRIEAIFKN
+244 EKIESKIKDIFKD

-263 RYPEN
+263 RFPEN
-268 SASGIKRIINN
+268 SASGLKRIINN

-337 LLFVITVISYG
+337 LLFIITVISYG
-348 SSFLIVPIVDKYLS
+348 SSFLIVPIADKYLS

-371 VFSIINFIKIFLV
+371 KFSLINFIKIFIV
-384 GLLVLVIFSIPT
+384 GLLVLIIFSIPT

-414 NLQFYYSKKSIVLS
+414 NLQFYYSKKSVILS
-428 FILLSILVLLFTIG
+428 FILLSFLVLLFTLG
-442 SEQPTYSLGYFT
+442 SERPSYSLGYFL

-463 FFLSRIIIFF
+463 FLLSKIIIYL
-473 LKKFKSSSNI
+473 LKKFNFISNI

-513 LTLALVGTNFQR
+513 LTLALVGTNFKR
-525 EIAKSIPNIAPD
+525 EIARSIPDIAPD
-537 YFFVGIQKGER
+537 YFFVGIQKGEKK
-548 EKFEQGILKMDP
+548 KFEQGVYKMNPDA
-560 NADIEV
+560 NIDI

-572 GIAKIN
+572 GIVKIN
-578 GINPNT
+578 GVNPNS

-601 SSWVEDVPEDNPLVA
+601 SSWVENIPKDNPILK
-616 GKWWDLNKPNEL
+616 GEWWDLSKPNQL

-634 KVARDF
+634 KVAKDF
-640 NIQLGDI
+640 NIELGDI

-655 EIDGEVI
+655 EIDGEIV

-682 KFAQNIP
+682 QFAKKIP
-689 HEYLATAKFNTDKF
+689 HEYLATAKFKNPDNF
-703 DETEMLEVMP
+703 DETKMLEVLP

-720 ADYLTKV
+720 ADYLNKV
-727 TAVLNKVFIAVT
+727 TSVLNKVFIAVT
-739 LISAVTIV
+739 LISGVTIV

-776 SKKEIIFSSLIEFII
+776 SKKKIIFSSLIEFVI
-791 IFKSVILI
+791 IFMSVILI
-799 AIFFAVIGSKFIIEN
+799 AIFFAVIGSKFIMEN
-814 IFELVWMFDFKVLIY
+814 IFELVWQFDFKVLIY
-829 LSFSIGCIT
+829 LGASIGIVT
-838 LLLIMLTNLK
+838 LILIMLTNLK
-848 YLNPK
+848 YLSPK

>member
-1 MIQNLP
+1 
-7 IKQKEKSKL
+7 
-16 KMEKLNN
+16 MEKLNN
-23 RSEFSLIFKYALK
+23 PSEFNLILKYALK
-36 DLSRNYHKISSIIA
+36 DLSRNYHKISSIIV

-87 DYNRNQGNL
+87 DYNRNPGNL
-96 ELVNQV
+96 DLVNQV
-102 KEFAT
+102 KKFAT
-107 VSQMI
+107 ISQMI
-112 EFSTMLSTTGRDKNK
+112 EFSTMLSTTGREKNK

-138 KYPLYGEVV
+138 KYPLYGNIVY
-147 FEPIGA
+147 EPIGA
-153 YERMQKEPNT
+153 YERMQKEPYS

-171 KTLNIKLNEQVKVQ
+171 KTLNIKINEKVKVQ
-185 DQNFTV
+185 NQNFTV

-232 EYKVKFNQADNP
+232 EYKVKFNEKDKP
-244 DEIEQRIEAIFKN
+244 EEIEQRIKEIFKD

-331 YLQLLI
+331 YLQLFI
-337 LLFVITVISYG
+337 LLFIITVVAYG

-371 VFSIINFIKIFLV
+371 VFSLVNFLKIFLV

-414 NLQFYYSKKSIVLS
+414 NLQFYYSKRSVVLS
-428 FILLSILVLLFTIG
+428 FVLLSILILLFTIG
-442 SEQPTYSLGYFT
+442 SEQPSYSLGYFA

-463 FFLSRIIIFF
+463 FLLSKLIIFF
-473 LKKFKSSSNI
+473 LKKFKSSPII

-498 TPITIMSLGLGVTLL
+498 TPITVMSLGLGVTLL

-525 EIAKSIPNIAPD
+525 EIAKSIPDIAPD

-548 EKFEQGILKMDP
+548 EKFEQGILNMDP
-560 NADIEV
+560 NASIEI

-572 GIAKIN
+572 GIVKIN
-578 GINPNT
+578 GIDPNT

-601 SSWVEDVPEDNPLVA
+601 SSWLKNVPEDNSILE
-616 GKWWDLNKPNEL
+616 GEWWDLSKPDQL

-634 KVARDF
+634 KVAKDF
-640 NIQLGDI
+640 NILLGDI
-647 FTLNIYGR
+647 FTLNVYGR
-655 EIDGEVI
+655 EIEGKVV

-682 KFAQNIP
+682 QFAKNIP
-689 HEYLATAKFNTDKF
+689 HEYLATAKFNSNKF
-703 DETEMLEVMP
+703 DETEMLEIMP

-720 ADYLTKV
+720 TDYLSKV

-739 LISAVTIV
+739 LISAITIV

-776 SKKEIIFSSLIEFII
+776 SKKQVIFSSLIEFFI

-799 AIFFAVIGSKFIIEN
+799 AVFFAVIGSKFIMEN
-814 IFELVWMFDFKVLIY
+814 IFDLVWMFDFKILIY
-829 LSFSIGCIT
+829 LGLSIGFVT
-838 LLLIMLTNLK
+838 LVLILLTNLK

>member
-1 MIQNLP
+1 
-7 IKQKEKSKL
+7 
-16 KMEKLNN
+16 MEKLNN
-23 RSEFSLIFKYALK
+23 SSELSLIFKYALK
-36 DLSRNYHKISSIIA
+36 DLSRNYKKISSIIV

-78 ALLGGDLEI
+78 VLLGGDLEI
-87 DYNRNQGNL
+87 DYNRNQGDLN
-96 ELVNQV
+96 LVNKV
-102 KEFAT
+102 KEFST

-112 EFSTMLSTTGRDKNK
+112 EFSTMLSTTGREKNK

-147 FEPIGA
+147 YEPEDA
-153 YERMQKEPNT
+153 YERMQKEPKT

-171 KTLNIKLNEQVKVQ
+171 KTLKIKINDKVKVQ
-185 DQNFTV
+185 DQSFIV
-191 IGIIKSVPDVSGF
+191 VGIIKSVPDVSGF

-232 EYKVKFNQADNP
+232 EYKVKFKPSDDP
-244 DEIEQRIEAIFKN
+244 EKIESKIKDIFKD

-263 RYPEN
+263 RFPEN
-268 SASGIKRIINN
+268 SASGLKRIINN

-331 YLQLLI
+331 YLQLFI
-337 LLFVITVISYG
+337 LLFIITVISYG
-348 SSFLIVPIVDKYLS
+348 SSFLIVPIADKYLS

-371 VFSIINFIKIFLV
+371 KFSLINFIKIFIV
-384 GLLVLVIFSIPT
+384 GLLVLIIFSIPT

-414 NLQFYYSKKSIVLS
+414 NLQFYYSKKSVILS
-428 FILLSILVLLFTIG
+428 FILLSFLVLLFTLG
-442 SEQPTYSLGYFT
+442 SERPSYSLGYFL

-463 FFLSRIIIFF
+463 FLLSKVIIYL
-473 LKKFKSSSNI
+473 LKKFNFFSNI

-513 LTLALVGTNFQR
+513 LTLALVGTNFKR
-525 EIAKSIPNIAPD
+525 EIARSIPDIAPD
-537 YFFVGIQKGER
+537 YFFVGIQKGEKK
-548 EKFEQGILKMDP
+548 KFEQSVYKMNPDA
-560 NADIEV
+560 NIEI

-572 GIAKIN
+572 GIVKIN
-578 GINPNT
+578 GVNPNS

-601 SSWVEDVPEDNPLVA
+601 SSWVENIPKDNPILK
-616 GKWWDLNKPNEL
+616 GEWWDLTKPNQL

-634 KVARDF
+634 KVAKDF
-640 NIQLGDI
+640 NIELGDI

-655 EIDGEVI
+655 EIDGEIV

-682 KFAQNIP
+682 QFAKKIP
-689 HEYLATAKFNTDKF
+689 HEYLATAKFKNPDNF
-703 DETEMLEVMP
+703 DETKMLEVLP

-720 ADYLTKV
+720 ADYLNKV
-727 TAVLNKVFIAVT
+727 TSVLNKVFIAVT
-739 LISAVTIV
+739 LISGVTIV

-791 IFKSVILI
+791 IFMSVILI
-799 AIFFAVIGSKFIIEN
+799 AIFFAAIGSKFIMEN
-814 IFELVWMFDFKVLIY
+814 IFELVWQFDFKVLIY
-829 LSFSIGCIT
+829 LGTSIGIVT
-838 LLLIMLTNLK
+838 LILIMLTNLK
-848 YLNPK
+848 YLSPK

>member
-1 MIQNLP
+1 
-7 IKQKEKSKL
+7 
-16 KMEKLNN
+16 MEKLNN
-23 RSEFSLIFKYALK
+23 SSELGLIFKYALK
-36 DLSRNYHKISSIIA
+36 DLSRNYKKISSIII

-70 KELNDNAK
+70 KELNENAK
-78 ALLGGDLEI
+78 TLLGGDLEI

-96 ELVNQV
+96 NLIDDV
-102 KEFAT
+102 KDFAT

-112 EFSTMLSTTGRDKNK
+112 EFSTMLSTINRSKNK

-138 KYPLYGEVV
+138 KYPLYGSVEY
-147 FEPIGA
+147 EPKGA
-153 YERMQKEPNT
+153 FDRMHTEPNT
-163 ILINESLS
+163 VLINESLS
-171 KTLNIKLNEQVKVQ
+171 KTLNLKINEKIKVQ
-185 DQNFTV
+185 DQLFTV
-191 IGIIKSVPDVSGF
+191 IGVVKSVPDVSGF

-232 EYKVKFNQADNP
+232 EYKVKFNDYDNSQK
-244 DEIEQRIEAIFKN
+244 IEKKIENIFKN
-257 DQKVKL
+257 DQKVKI

-268 SASGIKRIINN
+268 SASGLKRIINN
-279 FSQFLSLVSIS
+279 FSQFLSLVSIG

-337 LLFVITVISYG
+337 LLFIITVFAYG
-348 SSFLIVPIVDKYLS
+348 SSFFVVPIADKYLS
-362 DGLGLNVYP
+362 EGLGLNVYP
-371 VFSIINFIKIFLV
+371 AFSIINFMKILLV
-384 GLLVLVIFSIPT
+384 GILVLVIFSIPT
-396 ISSIDQVKASN
+396 INSIDQVKASS

-414 NLQFYYSKKSIVLS
+414 NLQFYYSKKSIAFSL
-428 FILLSILVLLFTIG
+428 ILLLILVLLFVVD
-442 SEQPTYSLGYFT
+442 SERPIYSLGYF
-454 AFFVCLIVF
+454 VSF
-463 FFLSRIIIFF
+463 FFCLIIFF
-473 LKKFKSSSNI
+473 LLSKVIILFLKKFRLISNI

-513 LTLALVGTNFQR
+513 LTLALVGTNFKR
-525 EIAKSIPNIAPD
+525 EIAKSIPDIAPD

-548 EKFEQGILKMDP
+548 EKFEQGILNMDP
-560 NADIEV
+560 NASIEI

-572 GIAKIN
+572 GIVKIN
-578 GINPNT
+578 GIDPNT

-601 SSWVEDVPEDNPLVA
+601 SSWVENVPEDNSILE
-616 GKWWDLNKPNEL
+616 GEWWDLSNPDQL

-634 KVARDF
+634 KVAKDF
-640 NIQLGDI
+640 NILLGDI
-647 FTLNIYGR
+647 FTLNVYGR
-655 EIDGEVI
+655 EIEGKVV

-682 KFAQNIP
+682 RFAKNIP
-689 HEYLATAKFNTDKF
+689 HEYLATAKFNSNKF
-703 DETEMLEVMP
+703 DETEMLEIMP

-720 ADYLTKV
+720 ADYLSKV

-739 LISAVTIV
+739 LISAITIV

-776 SKKEIIFSSLIEFII
+776 SKKQIIFSSLIEFVI

-799 AIFFAVIGSKFIIEN
+799 AVFFAVIGSKFIMEN
-814 IFELVWMFDFKVLIY
+814 IFELVWMFDFKILIY
-829 LSFSIGCIT
+829 LGLSIGFVT
-838 LLLIMLTNLK
+838 LVLILLTNLK